1 MFKLTSSS
9 PPALVKGDSVLRSMP
24 PDGAAA
30 SKGSVA
36 GVGKGNHAGV
46 IISSNVPTHDL
57 NAYKYACVLS
67 KIVEIYIYL
76 VKYVLNINIFI

>member
-1 MFKLTSSS
+1 M
-9 PPALVKGDSVLRSMP
+9 KGDSVLRSMP

-46 IISSNVPTHDL
+46 IISSNMPTYDL
-57 NAYKYACVLS
+57 NSYKHACISS
-67 KIVEIYIYL
+67 KIQKCLYILLNIYIYI
-76 VKYVLNINIFI
+76 YIYIYILNIHIFV

>member
-46 IISSNVPTHDL
+46 IISSNMPTYDL
-57 NAYKYACVLS
+57 NSYKHACISS
-67 KIVEIYIYL
+67 KIQKCLYILLNIYIYI
-76 VKYVLNINIFI
+76 YIY